1 MPYRGTDGPKKQQKR
16 GTPMDAYFKDIYIG
30 KLIQQ
35 KVEERHLTYSEFARM
50 IHCSRTSLYSIFNSK
65 SIDTERLLHISK
77 VLDYDFINEV
87 YLKHTQD
94 TNTLESPHII
104 LPIRNRDIDISELP
118 PELLRLIKE
127 KIGEM
132 NV

>member
-1 MPYRGTDGPKKQQKR
+1 
-16 GTPMDAYFKDIYIG
+16 MDAYFKDIYIG

-77 VLDYDFINEV
+77 VLGYDFINEV